1 MLNKRNL
8 ALLTI
13 FLTYFLIVFG
23 GYVASSNSGMGCGPE
38 WPMCNGEIVP
48 SLKGATLIEYLHR
61 VIGALLGILSLLL
74 FFQILRSKLGFTARI
89 VSFTMLG
96 LLTVQVLLGAVVVV
110 RDLPSIIITI
120 HLLIAMLFMGILI
133 WIWRYPYL
141 DGAQQSYQ
149 VQHRSQKSI
158 IFHLNIL
165 LGLILL
171 TLGFGAYIKHETYGL
186 ACGWLGCRQSF
197 FPGTTPEVLQS
208 FHRGLAVVTAL
219 YLLVVTFYAFSKSW
233 GKALRKRMLLCTFT
247 VLMQLVIGVMVI
259 VTKLDLPWAV
269 FHLAIATALFA
280 FVTEARVYAGN
291 LAVKAGPKYPQKVGE
306 NGRRSSF

>member
-1 MLNKRNL
+1 MNKRNL

-13 FLTYFLIVFG
+13 LLTYFLIVFG

-61 VIGALLGILSLLL
+61 VIGALLGGLSLLL
-74 FFQILRSKLGFTARI
+74 FFQILRSKLGFMARI

-120 HLLIAMLFMGILI
+120 HLLIAMLFMGCLI

-141 DGAQQSYQ
+141 DGAQQVNQ
-149 VQHRSQKSI
+149 IHLRVQKSI
-158 IFHLNIL
+158 MFHLNIV
-165 LGLILL
+165 LGLTLL
-171 TLGFGAYIKHETYGL
+171 TLGFGAFIKHETYGL
-186 ACGWLGCRQSF
+186 ACGWLGCRQSI
-197 FPGTTPEVLQS
+197 FPGTTPELFQS
-208 FHRGLAVVTAL
+208 IHRGLAVVTAL
-219 YLLVVTFYAFSKSW
+219 YLLFVTYYAFSKKW
-233 GKALRKRMLLCTFT
+233 GRALRRRMLLCAFT
-247 VLMQLVIGVMVI
+247 VLLQLVIGAMVI
-259 VTKLDLPWAV
+259 ITKLDLPWAV

-280 FVTEARVYAGN
+280 FVMEARVYAGN
-291 LAVKAGPKYPQKVGE
+291 LSIKTGPAFKPKVEEHGQR
-306 NGRRSSF
+306 GSF